1 MSVLRAG
8 NTTLEDGKVRICVP
22 IAYET
27 EKEILEESVRI
38 GKSSVADIAEW
49 RIDWYQDVFQPRKR
63 NALAKKIRENLQGK
77 PLLVTFR
84 SRREGGERDITPAAY
99 QVLLDEVIESNIG
112 SNTGSNTVDLLDVE
126 LSQGMACVQ
135 ELIKHAHQMGI
146 GVIVSQHDFKKT
158 PEASSLIATMEQ
170 MASYGADVC
179 KIAVMPQSLA
189 DVAALLSATG
199 TMKENHPETLL
210 ITMSMGRTGCVS
222 RLCGGLFGSV
232 MSFGSMGK
240 ASAPGQ
246 VSAKELSD
254 VLWAIERAVD

>member
-63 NALAKKIRENLQGK
+63 NALSRKIRENLQGK

-84 SRREGGERDITPAAY
+84 SRREGGERDITPEAY
-99 QVLLDEVIESNIG
+99 QVLLDEVIESNI
-112 SNTGSNTVDLLDVE
+112 GSNTVDLLDVE

-158 PEASSLIATMEQ
+158 PEASSLITTMEQ

-222 RLCGGLFGSV
+222 V

-254 VLWAIERAVD
+254 VLWAIERAVE

>member
-63 NALAKKIRENLQGK
+63 NALSRKIRENLQGK

-84 SRREGGERDITPAAY
+84 SRREGGERDITPEAY
-99 QVLLDEVIESNIG
+99 QV
-112 SNTGSNTVDLLDVE
+112 LLDVE

-158 PEASSLIATMEQ
+158 PEASSLITTMEQ

-254 VLWAIERAVD
+254 VLWAIERAVE

>member
-49 RIDWYQDVFQPRKR
+49 RIDWYQDV
-63 NALAKKIRENLQGK
+63 
-77 PLLVTFR
+77 
-84 SRREGGERDITPAAY
+84 
-99 QVLLDEVIESNIG
+99 LLDEVIESNIG
-112 SNTGSNTVDLLDVE
+112 SNIGSNTVDLLDVE

-158 PEASSLIATMEQ
+158 PEASSLITTMEQ

-254 VLWAIERAVD
+254 VLWAIERAVE

>member
-63 NALAKKIRENLQGK
+63 NALSRKIRENLQG
-77 PLLVTFR
+77 
-84 SRREGGERDITPAAY
+84 EGGERDITPEAY
-99 QVLLDEVIESNIG
+99 QVLLDEVIESNI
-112 SNTGSNTVDLLDVE
+112 GSNTVDLLDVE

-158 PEASSLIATMEQ
+158 PEASSLITTMEQ

-254 VLWAIERAVD
+254 VLWAIERAVE

>member
-27 EKEILEESVRI
+27 EKEILEESMRI

-63 NALAKKIRENLQGK
+63 NALSRKIRENLQGK

-99 QVLLDEVIESNIG
+99 QTLLDEVIESNMA
-112 SNTGSNTVDLLDVE
+112 DLLDVE

-158 PEASSLIATMEQ
+158 PEAS
-170 MASYGADVC
+170 
-179 KIAVMPQSLA
+179 
-189 DVAALLSATG
+189 
-199 TMKENHPETLL
+199 NL
-210 ITMSMGRTGCVS
+210 ITQWS
-222 RLCGGLFGSV
+222 RWQATAQ
-232 MSFGSMGK
+232 M
-240 ASAPGQ
+240 
-246 VSAKELSD
+246 SAK
-254 VLWAIERAVD
+254 

>member
-112 SNTGSNTVDLLDVE
+112 SNIGSNTVDLLDVE
-126 LSQGMACVQ
+126 L
-135 ELIKHAHQMGI
+135 ELIVERCHLTINLDEILCLKVSYSICQLPDFSGYASCLIHKLQ
-146 GVIVSQHDFKKT
+146 IV
-158 PEASSLIATMEQ
+158 
-170 MASYGADVC
+170 VC
-179 KIAVMPQSLA
+179 
-189 DVAALLSATG
+189 LS
-199 TMKENHPETLL
+199 
-210 ITMSMGRTGCVS
+210 
-222 RLCGGLFGSV
+222 
-232 MSFGSMGK
+232 
-240 ASAPGQ
+240 
-246 VSAKELSD
+246 
-254 VLWAIERAVD
+254 

>member
-27 EKEILEESVRI
+27 ENEILEESVRI

-63 NALAKKIRENLQGK
+63 NALAKKIRKNLQGK

-84 SRREGGERDITPAAY
+84 SRREGGERDITPTAY
-99 QVLLDEVIESNIG
+99 QALLDEIIESNSIE
-112 SNTGSNTVDLLDVE
+112 SNVVDLLDVE

-158 PEASSLIATMEQ
+158 PEASNLITTMEQ
-170 MASYGADVC
+170 MAGYGADVC

-189 DVAALLSATG
+189 DVAALLLATG

-254 VLWAIERAVD
+254 VLWAIERAVN

>member
-1 MSVLRAG
+1 MVSG
-8 NTTLEDGKVRICVP
+8 CVS
-22 IAYET
+22 AKE
-27 EKEILEESVRI
+27 EKCTFE
-38 GKSSVADIAEW
+38 
-49 RIDWYQDVFQPRKR
+49 
-63 NALAKKIRENLQGK
+63 KIRENLQGK

-84 SRREGGERDITPAAY
+84 SRREGGERDITPEAY
-99 QVLLDEVIESNIG
+99 QVLLDEVIESNI
-112 SNTGSNTVDLLDVE
+112 GSNTVDLLDVE

-158 PEASSLIATMEQ
+158 PEASNLITTMEQ
-170 MASYGADVC
+170 MAGYGADVC

-254 VLWAIERAVD
+254 VLWAIERAVN

>member
-63 NALAKKIRENLQGK
+63 NALSRKIRENLQGK

-84 SRREGGERDITPAAY
+84 SRREGGERDITPEAY
-99 QVLLDEVIESNIG
+99 QTLLDEVIESNMA
-112 SNTGSNTVDLLDVE
+112 DLIDVE

-135 ELIKHAHQMGI
+135 ELIKHAHQKGI
-146 GVIVSQHDFKKT
+146 GAVSYTHLT
-158 PEASSLIATMEQ
+158 LPTI
-170 MASYGADVC
+170 
-179 KIAVMPQSLA
+179 
-189 DVAALLSATG
+189 LL
-199 TMKENHPETLL
+199 
-210 ITMSMGRTGCVS
+210 V
-222 RLCGGLFGSV
+222 
-232 MSFGSMGK
+232 
-240 ASAPGQ
+240 
-246 VSAKELSD
+246 
-254 VLWAIERAVD
+254 

>member
-63 NALAKKIRENLQGK
+63 NALSRKIRENLQGK

-84 SRREGGERDITPAAY
+84 SRREGGERDITPEAY
-99 QVLLDEVIESNIG
+99 QVLLDEVIESNI
-112 SNTGSNTVDLLDVE
+112 GSNTVDLLDVE

-158 PEASSLIATMEQ
+158 PEASSLITTMEQ
-170 MASYGADVC
+170 M
-179 KIAVMPQSLA
+179 
-189 DVAALLSATG
+189 
-199 TMKENHPETLL
+199 
-210 ITMSMGRTGCVS
+210 
-222 RLCGGLFGSV
+222 
-232 MSFGSMGK
+232 
-240 ASAPGQ
+240 
-246 VSAKELSD
+246 SAK
-254 VLWAIERAVD
+254 

>member
-27 EKEILEESVRI
+27 ENEILEESVRI

-63 NALAKKIRENLQGK
+63 NALAKKIRKNLQGK

-84 SRREGGERDITPAAY
+84 SRRDGGERDITPTAY
-99 QVLLDEVIESNIG
+99 QA
-112 SNTGSNTVDLLDVE
+112 LLDVE

-135 ELIKHAHQMGI
+135 ELIKHAHQKGI

-158 PEASSLIATMEQ
+158 PEASNLITTMEQ
-170 MASYGADVC
+170 MAGYGADVC

-189 DVAALLSATG
+189 DVAALLLATG

-254 VLWAIERAVD
+254 VLWAIERAVE

>member
-27 EKEILEESVRI
+27 EKEILEESMRI

-63 NALAKKIRENLQGK
+63 NALSRKIRENLQGK

-84 SRREGGERDITPAAY
+84 SRREGGERDITPTAY
-99 QVLLDEVIESNIG
+99 QALLDEIIESNSIE
-112 SNTGSNTVDLLDVE
+112 SKVVDLLDVE

-135 ELIKHAHQMGI
+135 ELIKHAHQKGI

-158 PEASSLIATMEQ
+158 PEAS
-170 MASYGADVC
+170 
-179 KIAVMPQSLA
+179 
-189 DVAALLSATG
+189 
-199 TMKENHPETLL
+199 NL
-210 ITMSMGRTGCVS
+210 ITTM
-222 RLCGGLFGSV
+222 
-232 MSFGSMGK
+232 
-240 ASAPGQ
+240 
-246 VSAKELSD
+246 
-254 VLWAIERAVD
+254 

>member
-27 EKEILEESVRI
+27 EKEILEESMRI

-63 NALAKKIRENLQGK
+63 NALSRKIRENLQGK

-84 SRREGGERDITPAAY
+84 SRREGGERDITPEAY
-99 QVLLDEVIESNIG
+99 QVLLDEVIESNI
-112 SNTGSNTVDLLDVE
+112 GSNTVDLLDVE

-158 PEASSLIATMEQ
+158 PEASSLITTMEQ
-170 MASYGADVC
+170 MAGYGA
-179 KIAVMPQSLA
+179 AVMPQSLA

-254 VLWAIERAVD
+254 VLWAIERAVE

>member
-112 SNTGSNTVDLLDVE
+112 SNTVDLLDVE
-126 LSQGMACVQ
+126 LSQGMA
-135 ELIKHAHQMGI
+135 
-146 GVIVSQHDFKKT
+146 
-158 PEASSLIATMEQ
+158 
-170 MASYGADVC
+170 
-179 KIAVMPQSLA
+179 
-189 DVAALLSATG
+189 
-199 TMKENHPETLL
+199 
-210 ITMSMGRTGCVS
+210 
-222 RLCGGLFGSV
+222 
-232 MSFGSMGK
+232 
-240 ASAPGQ
+240 
-246 VSAKELSD
+246 
-254 VLWAIERAVD
+254 

>member
-1 MSVLRAG
+1 MSQY
-8 NTTLEDGKVRICVP
+8 I
-22 IAYET
+22 
-27 EKEILEESVRI
+27 ILLV
-38 GKSSVADIAEW
+38 GKSGTGKST
-49 RIDWYQDVFQPRKR
+49 
-63 NALAKKIRENLQGK
+63 LAKELKDKYGLKELVSYTDRPMRKGEHQFKGHIFMSKEGMDSLLTNFEDEIIAKTVFNGYRYCALQ
-77 PLLVTFR
+77 
-84 SRREGGERDITPAAY
+84 E
-99 QVLLDEVIESNIG
+99 Q
-112 SNTGSNTVDLLDVE
+112 VDLLDVE

-158 PEASSLIATMEQ
+158 PEASSLITTMEQ

>member
-27 EKEILEESVRI
+27 ENEILEESVRI

-112 SNTGSNTVDLLDVE
+112 SNTVDLLDVE

-158 PEASSLIATMEQ
+158 PEASSLITTMEQ

-189 DVAALLSATG
+189 DVAALLLATG
-199 TMKENHPETLL
+199 TMKENHPETELPKNVAR
-210 ITMSMGRTGCVS
+210 TM
-222 RLCGGLFGSV
+222 SV